1 MFRRAKKRKS
11 SQTGIFRFFPFM
23 PIWEYL
29 PSKMSLCEYFPVCFD
44 LGLNLTCGKTSWWQW
59 ETAKPQVSKNS
70 WLKTMH
76 CWSQQWWDA
85 RNDNVRSRF
94 LTKYVLYCKICLF
107 VNIIDTE
114 CLFENIVVFLDTT
127 NMPLWEYSWNT
138 QKLFSNWLISNFNW
152 KLLIT

>member
-59 ETAKPQVSKNS
+59 ETAEPWVSKNS
-70 WLKTMH
+70 LWKTIANLNNDETPEMTMLGQDFWQNTYFSTRYACLWISQIQNACLKILLF
-76 CWSQQWWDA
+76 
-85 RNDNVRSRF
+85 F
-94 LTKYVLYCKICLF
+94 LILQT
-107 VNIIDTE
+107 
-114 CLFENIVVFLDTT
+114 CLFENIPEIPKSYFQTD
-127 NMPLWEYSWNT
+127 
-138 QKLFSNWLISNFNW
+138 LFQTLIENCWLPN
-152 KLLIT
+152 